1 MNSIEIFRRD
11 HPALWLE
18 AQAERVLRDVSDD
31 MRLTLA
37 DWLDLRKAVLALQ
50 VLRGNRLISLRNT
63 TGFQGW
69 ALRWMA
75 APVKRQE

>member
-1 MNSIEIFRRD
+1 MNSIELFRRD

-18 AQAERVLRDVSDD
+18 AQAERALREVADD
-31 MRLTLA
+31 MQLTLA
-37 DWLDLRKAVLALQ
+37 DWIDLKKVVLAMQ
-50 VLRGNRLISLRNT
+50 VLRGNRLIALRNT

-69 ALRWMA
+69 ALRWLA